1 MIVYQSKQKTALTI
15 GLHMA
20 DVRESL
26 QATCS
31 LFDSALKSGVHMNV
45 GLNTYD
51 QAPLLAQL
59 TCEIAGEVD
68 QVGHNLLTAMLKRV
82 WVVLQHHNNIKVK
95 AVCSNTP
102 FMDNCIMTI
111 RNLFMAGQASMFG
124 TYTCIGLLCD
134 AQTET
139 ELVREVLCMLM
150 ATVGNTALHIH
161 AISTHTF
168 KTLEKVCTWPDDVPC
183 NADGDKPCIICNILL
198 GKLHTCTCRCSI
210 VRCF

>member
-1 MIVYQSKQKTALTI
+1 MIVYQNKQTTALTI

-20 DVRESL
+20 DMRESL
-26 QATCS
+26 QATSS

-45 GLNTYD
+45 GLSTHN

-59 TCEIAGEVD
+59 TCKIAGEVD

-82 WVVLQHHNNIKVK
+82 WVVLQHHNDIVK

-139 ELVREVLCMLM
+139 ELVREVLCMLI

-161 AISTHTF
+161 AMSTHTF
-168 KTLEKVCTWPDDVPC
+168 KTWEKVYTWPGDVPC
-183 NADGDKPCIICNILL
+183 NADGEQTMHHP
-198 GKLHTCTCRCSI
+198 
-210 VRCF
+210 